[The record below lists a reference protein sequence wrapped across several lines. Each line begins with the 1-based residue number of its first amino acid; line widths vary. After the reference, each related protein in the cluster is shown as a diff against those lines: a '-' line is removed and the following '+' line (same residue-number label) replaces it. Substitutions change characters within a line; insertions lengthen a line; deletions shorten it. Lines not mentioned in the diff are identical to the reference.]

1 MPKSA
6 KNVHHRVTWEPVTQG
21 NEVSRSSIGGYPVL
35 PADQSIPV
43 CSEDGCGKPMS
54 LFLQLAMEDR
64 FGLPFEAGSVLSV
77 FQCIE
82 HDDPFEDLDTK
93 SPKKPANLLPVDY
106 WNHTDYAL
114 FFAAPDRARQLPERE
129 ALVDYSRLVI
139 KPEPEPPGKSV
150 AALNYPHIKIGGSP
164 FWVQKPKIW
173 SCSCGAP
180 MTFVCSL
187 PENLQY
193 PRVKGSPKQPNGR
206 TDTYFLFLGLFTYIF
221 ACQARCDPRAVVAV
235 RQNG

>member
-1 MPKSA
+1 
-6 KNVHHRVTWEPVTQG
+6 
-21 NEVSRSSIGGYPVL
+21 
-35 PADQSIPV
+35 
-43 CSEDGCGKPMS
+43 
-54 LFLQLAMEDR
+54 
-64 FGLPFEAGSVLSV
+64 
-77 FQCIE
+77 
-82 HDDPFEDLDTK
+82 
-93 SPKKPANLLPVDY
+93 
-106 WNHTDYAL
+106 
-114 FFAAPDRARQLPERE
+114 
-129 ALVDYSRLVI
+129 VDYSRLVI